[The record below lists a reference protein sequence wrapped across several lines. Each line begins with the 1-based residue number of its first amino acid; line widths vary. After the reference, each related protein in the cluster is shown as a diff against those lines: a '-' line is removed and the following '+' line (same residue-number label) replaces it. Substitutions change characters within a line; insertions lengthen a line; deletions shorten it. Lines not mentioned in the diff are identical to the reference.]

1 MKDDVLELFMYAVEH
16 NLWDLQR
23 GLYPEV
29 ISSYK
34 SNPRVVNYA
43 EEAMRL
49 MKIRMNGMRGGI
61 ECDPTTSYEEW

>member
-1 MKDDVLELFMYAVEH
+1 MKHDVLELFIYAVEH

-34 SNPRVVNYA
+34 SNPKVINYA
-43 EEAMRL
+43 NEAMRL
-49 MKIRMNGMRGGI
+49 MNVRMNGMRRGM
-61 ECDPTTSYEEW
+61 EYDPATSYQEW